1 MKTKTATKTLLTML
15 FSLAMLFLFVG
26 DVSAKEAKTST
37 YVLDAKSGV
46 GYQTAFRASA
56 YERSNSTTIL
66 LPSADCTVSVKA
78 TGGVVAKVTHTS
90 QMTGENTYTTNSNLL
105 DKEGDYIRFKG
116 VATISVFSSKDG
128 TYDLNVTVKKGKKQ
142 LTKKKIKVIFGYTT
156 MIEKVSYAGKQ
167 LVSTGT
173 VTSKGSGK
181 FSVKVGKDFALKKI
195 EYGGYDANGEVQYKT
210 TKNNRKITLSGQK
223 TFRKID
229 YSYGFDDP
237 DSSYGHESGEDVEYI
252 YPVTFVR
259 VTVLDKKL
267 GVLNTSLYELYKK

>member
-1 MKTKTATKTLLTML
+1 MKAKTATKILLTMM
-15 FSLAMLFLFVG
+15 FSFAMLFLFVG

-46 GYQTAFRASA
+46 GYQTAFRATA
-56 YERSNSTTIL
+56 NDRFNSTTIL
-66 LPSADCTVSVKA
+66 LPTNDCTVSVKA
-78 TGGVVAKVTHTS
+78 TGGVVAKVTYTS
-90 QMTGENTYTTNSNLL
+90 QMIGENTFTSNSNIT
-105 DKEGDYIRFKG
+105 DKEGKEIPFKG
-116 VATISVFSSKDG
+116 AASISVFSTKDG
-128 TYDLNVTVKKGKKQ
+128 TYDLNVTVKRGKKQ

-156 MIEKVSYAGKQ
+156 MIEKMSYAGKQ
-167 LVSTGT
+167 ILFSNL

-210 TKNNRKITLSGQK
+210 TKNNKKITLSGQK
-223 TFRKID
+223 NFSKID

-237 DSSYGHESGEDVEYI
+237 DSNYGYESGQDVTYI

-259 VTVLDKKL
+259 ITVLDKKL
-267 GVLNTSLYELYKK
+267 GVVETSVIELFKK